1 MAGHNNS
8 SNGDS
13 QQQKTQHPVQFEITE
28 QTRTVLE
35 AWMRQAHLR
44 SEVFFRPGEA
54 RQRYRRGK
62 KVMLF
67 VGYCPTSSYKSSLV
81 EYLV

>member
-28 QTRTVLE
+28 QTRTILE

-44 SEVFFRPGEA
+44 SEFFSDAASQGSA
-54 RQRYRRGK
+54 TGRQISHAFCWKLSGK
-62 KVMLF
+62 QL
-67 VGYCPTSSYKSSLV
+67 
-81 EYLV
+81 